1 MNYRRRDL
9 TSVAPQ
15 NLASREV
22 NDRAP
27 PSIIAAMKPKPAQLN
42 SAEYLDWESR
52 SPFKHE
58 YVDGEIYAMS
68 GAKRRHNLIASNL
81 IQHARSAARGS
92 ECQVFGSDMKVHVEA
107 RNSFYYPDLSV
118 CCDPSDRHELYLV
131 RPCFIVEILSPSTAA
146 IDRREKRVS
155 YSTLA
160 SLREYAIVDQ
170 DRMRVELYRRE
181 SEDRGGAAWRGYL
194 VSETDDVVE
203 SSCLRM
209 RLSLSQVYEDVELP
223 SGIAELD
230 PPEYAAELA
239 LNLT

>member
-1 MNYRRRDL
+1 
-9 TSVAPQ
+9 
-15 NLASREV
+15 
-22 NDRAP
+22 
-27 PSIIAAMKPKPAQLN
+27 MKPKPARLT
-42 SAEYLDWESR
+42 SAEYLDWESKSR
-52 SPFKHE
+52 LKHE

-81 IQHARSAARGS
+81 VRHARVAADNSG
-92 ECQVFGSDMKVHVEA
+92 CQVFGPDMKVHVET

-118 CCDPSDRHELYLV
+118 CCDPTDRHELYLV

-160 SLREYAIVDQ
+160 SLREYVIVDQ
-170 DRMRVELYRRE
+170 DRMRVEVYRRE
-181 SEDRGGAAWRGYL
+181 SGDRRSAAWRGYL
-194 VSETDDVVE
+194 LSESDDVVE

-209 RLSLSQVYEDVELP
+209 RLPLGQIYEGVELP
-223 SGIAELD
+223 SGIEEPE

-239 LNLT
+239 VEET

>member
-1 MNYRRRDL
+1 
-9 TSVAPQ
+9 
-15 NLASREV
+15 
-22 NDRAP
+22 
-27 PSIIAAMKPKPAQLN
+27 MKPKPAQLS
-42 SAEYLDWESR
+42 SAEYIDWESK

-68 GAKRRHNLIASNL
+68 GATRRHNLIASNL
-81 IQHARSAARGS
+81 VEHARAAGRRRG
-92 ECQVFGSDMKVHVEA
+92 CQIFGSDMKVHVEA

-131 RPCFIVEILSPSTAA
+131 RPCFIVEIVSPSTAA

-181 SEDRGGAAWRGYL
+181 SEDRRGSAAGDVLDDRGDYTGRP
-194 VSETDDVVE
+194 SPQRRRTATSATR
-203 SSCLRM
+203 SSR
-209 RLSLSQVYEDVELP
+209 SNNAGYNAGS
-223 SGIAELD
+223 SGFCE
-230 PPEYAAELA
+230 
-239 LNLT
+239 